1 MESIHEPNG
10 KARDRDGLYKRRQ
23 YWHYELIIDGKKR
36 SFTTGTTNYSEAR
49 KLRAKAVLN
58 LEQGKAPSDAGRK
71 RFDAVADEYIQHRT
85 ATVADGTLQIEK
97 GRLKPLK
104 RFLQNARLKDI
115 TARTIRS
122 YQAARAA
129 EVSNRTVNLETKLL
143 RGILKVEGQWKRLED
158 DYKRLDES
166 SESPGRAL
174 TPEQA
179 FRLFSTAESNED
191 WLVAY
196 QSSIVAN
203 DTGMRS
209 VEVKNL
215 KLGDLDTEHRK
226 ITIRRSKGN
235 CGAGRTVILTNDAL
249 NAVLK
254 LQERARNLN
263 ATEAGDYLLPF
274 RVRNG
279 VGYDPKRPVKSW
291 RTAWRKLTKAAG
303 LPGFRYHDLRH
314 TFITNHAEM
323 GTPLAVVQA
332 QAGHLSKRMTELYTH
347 ISKRALEEAAAAYEE
362 RKAERQAEVQAKLQD
377 SRGPGKS
384 AVN

>member
-158 DYKRLDES
+158 DLQ
-166 SESPGRAL
+166 
-174 TPEQA
+174 T
-179 FRLFSTAESNED
+179 
-191 WLVAY
+191 
-196 QSSIVAN
+196 
-203 DTGMRS
+203 
-209 VEVKNL
+209 
-215 KLGDLDTEHRK
+215 
-226 ITIRRSKGN
+226 
-235 CGAGRTVILTNDAL
+235 AGRIERIPGASPDAGASISAILD
-249 NAVLK
+249 
-254 LQERARNLN
+254 R
-263 ATEAGDYLLPF
+263 
-274 RVRNG
+274 
-279 VGYDPKRPVKSW
+279 
-291 RTAWRKLTKAAG
+291 
-303 LPGFRYHDLRH
+303 
-314 TFITNHAEM
+314 
-323 GTPLAVVQA
+323 
-332 QAGHLSKRMTELYTH
+332 
-347 ISKRALEEAAAAYEE
+347 
-362 RKAERQAEVQAKLQD
+362 
-377 SRGPGKS
+377 
-384 AVN
+384 

>member
-1 MESIHEPNG
+1 M
-10 KARDRDGLYKRRQ
+10 
-23 YWHYELIIDGKKR
+23 
-36 SFTTGTTNYSEAR
+36 
-49 KLRAKAVLN
+49 
-58 LEQGKAPSDAGRK
+58 
-71 RFDAVADEYIQHRT
+71 
-85 ATVADGTLQIEK
+85 
-97 GRLKPLK
+97 
-104 RFLQNARLKDI
+104 
-115 TARTIRS
+115 
-122 YQAARAA
+122 
-129 EVSNRTVNLETKLL
+129 
-143 RGILKVEGQWKRLED
+143 
-158 DYKRLDES
+158 
-166 SESPGRAL
+166 
-174 TPEQA
+174 
-179 FRLFSTAESNED
+179 
-191 WLVAY
+191 AY